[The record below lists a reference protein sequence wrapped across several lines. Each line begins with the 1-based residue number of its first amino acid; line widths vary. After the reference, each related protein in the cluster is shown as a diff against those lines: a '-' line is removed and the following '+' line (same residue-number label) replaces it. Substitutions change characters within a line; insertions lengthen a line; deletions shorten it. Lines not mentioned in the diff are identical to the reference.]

1 VQVGALSPVQGSHVE
16 LHPWLHVSLLPHDS
30 DLSPHGSH
38 LLVQEGAH
46 SLPHVLLH
54 GSHLLKVEK
63 HAAMACNSHS
73 VVLPPQGLHLVE
85 HVGVLQ

>member
-1 VQVGALSPVQGSHVE
+1 
-16 LHPWLHVSLLPHDS
+16 
-30 DLSPHGSH
+30 